1 MSLRD
6 QAAGFEVIA
15 LPIHNGTSA
24 AVKIMQTMKT
34 LSAFVAI
41 VVYHRSI
48 DFVTPKVNLYKR
60 RAVRAALSTTSV
72 AHSMDYLNAQ
82 ERVEFFS
89 FCSIFNTCHH
99 HYVLIQKSAMI
110 PKL

>member
-24 AVKIMQTMKT
+24 AVKIMQTMNT

-48 DFVTPKVNLYKR
+48 DFVTHPKVNLYKR
-60 RAVRAALSTTSV
+60 RAVRAALSTT
-72 AHSMDYLNAQ
+72 
-82 ERVEFFS
+82 
-89 FCSIFNTCHH
+89 
-99 HYVLIQKSAMI
+99 
-110 PKL
+110 

>member
-6 QAAGFEVIA
+6 QTAGFEVIA

-24 AVKIMQTMKT
+24 AVKIMQTMNT

-41 VVYHRSI
+41 VAYHRRI
-48 DFVTPKVNLYKR
+48 DFVTHPKVNLYKR

-82 ERVEFFS
+82 ERVEIFFILQYS
-89 FCSIFNTCHH
+89 PHVITT
-99 HYVLIQKSAMI
+99 Y
-110 PKL
+110 